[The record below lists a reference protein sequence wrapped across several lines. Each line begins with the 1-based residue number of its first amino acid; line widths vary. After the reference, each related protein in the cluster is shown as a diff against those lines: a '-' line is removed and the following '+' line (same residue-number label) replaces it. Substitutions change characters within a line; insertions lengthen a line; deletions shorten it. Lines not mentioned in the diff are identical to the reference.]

1 MTKNVLKVD
10 KIVKIYPNFLLD
22 KVSLDLEEGTI
33 TGFIGKNGAGKSTT
47 LKAIMRLIKVESG
60 TIKFGMDEIE
70 NAYSIGYLGMEK
82 GIYPD
87 ESLENIVHFVAKAWG
102 RSWSEREY
110 RYYAETVFGL
120 HAKQKMKELSTGM
133 VIKFLL
139 SMELAKNP
147 KLLLLDEPTSGL
159 DPVVRE
165 EILTILK
172 ELVQKKGMTVLF
184 SSHITEDIVKIAD
197 RVIFIDNGQIVLQ
210 GSKEAILQKYVKMG
224 RESVEELSNS
234 ISLKI
239 FEYGTLN
246 RGFYIWDNEVLRINS
261 PNIEKT
267 DLDEILVALGG
278 RKQND

>member
-1 MTKNVLKVD
+1 MTKNVLCVD
-10 KIVKIYPNFLLD
+10 KIVKRYPNFLLD
-22 KVSLDLEEGTI
+22 KVSLNLQEGTI

-47 LKAIMRLIKVESG
+47 LKAIMGLIKVESG
-60 TIKFGMDEIE
+60 TIKFGVDKIE
-70 NAYSIGYLGMEK
+70 NAYPIGYLGMEK

-102 RSWSEREY
+102 KSWNESEY

-120 HAKQKMKELSTGM
+120 CAKQKMKELSTGM
-133 VIKFLL
+133 VIKFLV

-172 ELVQKKGMTVLF
+172 KLVREKGMTVLF

-197 RVIFIDNGQIVLQ
+197 RVIFIDKGKIVLQ
-210 GSKEAILQKYVKMG
+210 GSKESVMQKYVKIK
-224 RESVEELSNS
+224 RENVEKLPNS
-234 ISLKI
+234 ISSKI
-239 FEYGTLN
+239 YECGILN
-246 RGFYIWDNEVLRINS
+246 RGFYIWNNEVQQINAA
-261 PNIEKT
+261 NIENA
-267 DLDEILVALGG
+267 DLDEILLALGG
-278 RKQND
+278 KEND